1 MDAQTVTETIRRFL
15 SESFMIDF
23 DRVAA
28 DADLFEAKYLDSF
41 GFVDLVTFLEQTF
54 AIKLSEADLAEPAMG
69 SLAGMSSLVL
79 RCIGKRGTAA

>member
-1 MDAQTVTETIRRFL
+1 MDAQTVNEKIRRFL

-54 AIKLSEADLAEPAMG
+54 AIKLTETDLAEPAMG
-69 SLAGMSSLVL
+69 SLAGMGCLVL
-79 RCIGKRGTAA
+79 RHIAERGAAA